1 MRRLRPF
8 AYPSAPHRRKHG
20 PGGYKN
26 YQDYKDWL
34 RDEFSFRCA
43 YCLTRETWYPS
54 GQAAFSVEHVLS
66 RSTHPHLEL
75 AYDNLVYACLR
86 CNSSKQDRMTLD
98 PTTTAL
104 AGHVRVGRDGKISAL
119 TTAGRAYISL
129 FDLNHPA
136 VVEMR
141 LAKLFIVRLKRGYPT
156 DSRIEKLFAQAF
168 GYPQDLPDLR
178 AKRPE
183 TNSRPD
189 GLRESY
195 FRQRAERRLGRAY

>member
-1 MRRLRPF
+1 M
-8 AYPSAPHRRKHG
+8 
-20 PGGYKN
+20 
-26 YQDYKDWL
+26 
-34 RDEFSFRCA
+34 
-43 YCLTRETWYPS
+43 RETWYPS
-54 GQAAFSVEHVLS
+54 GPAAFSVEHVLS
-66 RSTHPHLEL
+66 RSTHPHLVL

-98 PTTTAL
+98 PTATAL
-104 AGHVRVGRDGKISAL
+104 AEHVRIGRDGKVSAL
-119 TTAGRAYISL
+119 TSQGRAYVSL

-141 LAKLFIVRLKRGYPT
+141 LAKLVVVRLKPDHPT
-156 DSRIEKLFAQAF
+156 DSRIEKLFAHAF
-168 GYPQDLPDLR
+168 GYPQDLPNLP

-195 FRQRAERRLGRAY
+195 FRQRAEGRLGPVY

>member
-1 MRRLRPF
+1 MSRLRPF
-8 AYPSAPHRRKHG
+8 AYPTAPHRRRHG

-34 RDEFSFRCA
+34 RDEFCFRCA
-43 YCLTRETWYPS
+43 YCLARETWYPN
-54 GQAAFSVEHVLS
+54 GQAAFSVEHLLP

-86 CNSSKQDRMTLD
+86 CNSYKQDRMTLD
-98 PTTTAL
+98 PTAAAL
-104 AGHVRVGRDGKISAL
+104 AAHVRVGRGGKVSAL
-119 TTAGRAYISL
+119 TVQGGAYVSL

-141 LAKLFIVRLKRGYPT
+141 LAKLLIVRLKRAHPA
-156 DSRIEKLFAQAF
+156 DARIEKLFAHAF

-183 TNSRPD
+183 SNSRPD
-189 GLRESY
+189 GLRENY
-195 FRQRAERRLGRAY
+195 FWQRAEGLLGRTY